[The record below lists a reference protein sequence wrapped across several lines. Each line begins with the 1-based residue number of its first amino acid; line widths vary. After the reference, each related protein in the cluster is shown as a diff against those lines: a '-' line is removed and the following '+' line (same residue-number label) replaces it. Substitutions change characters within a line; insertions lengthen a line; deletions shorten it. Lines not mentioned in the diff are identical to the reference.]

1 MPANEWEFQIE
12 NYNINRGGGYLSCS
26 KCFLMKTLNEKSN
39 VNGLILAR
47 VCACVRNNI
56 HNGVRLRWDV
66 RPGIYYI
73 LYVRDSSP
81 QHSGP
86 PRNLTASIGPQGRDP
101 DTLIAGARRRSI
113 YYDTYILTRC
123 TQKIIQKK
131 ITILMI
137 IIIIIKTVRN

>member
-1 MPANEWEFQIE
+1 MDITRPVTHGWELQLE
-12 NYNINRGGGYLSCS
+12 NWNINRGGGYTDRPVNV
-26 KCFLMKTLNEKSN
+26 FLMKTLNDKSN

-73 LYVRDSSP
+73 LYARDSSS

-86 PRNLTASIGPQGRDP
+86 PRNLTASIGPQGRAP

-113 YYDTYILTRC
+113 YYDTYIF
-123 TQKIIQKK
+123 
-131 ITILMI
+131 
-137 IIIIIKTVRN
+137 